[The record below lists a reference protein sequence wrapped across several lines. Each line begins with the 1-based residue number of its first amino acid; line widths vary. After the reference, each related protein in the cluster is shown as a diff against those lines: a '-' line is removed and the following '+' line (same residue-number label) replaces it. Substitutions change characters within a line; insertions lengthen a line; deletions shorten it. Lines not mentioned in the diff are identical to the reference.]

1 MQRFLVLILILHS
14 FCCDAQLQPSGKF
27 QSGVSR
33 VLADQRS
40 ALLSE
45 IHYDLSFNIPASKT
59 QSITAK
65 EILTFNLKSVG
76 ADLLLDFKATASQVT
91 KLRVNGK
98 EATAILEQEHLILSA
113 RDLVKGLNKIEIEFR
128 AGDYALNRN
137 EDYLY
142 TLFVPDRARTVFPC
156 FDQPNLKAVFK
167 LQLKV
172 PEKWKVLGNGA
183 LVNTIVAAGYKTCM
197 FNPSDKISTYLF
209 SFAAGKFTSIT
220 GNGGQPATQ
229 FLYRETDTGK
239 IKNSVDSI
247 FNAHADAVSFLA
259 SWTKIPYPFQKIG
272 FVSIPDFQFGG
283 MEHVGAIQYK
293 SSTLF
298 LDAGATKD
306 QYVSRSN
313 LISHELAHM
322 WFGDLVSIDWFN
334 DVWMK
339 EVFANFMADKVT
351 EKLTGT
357 ESFNL
362 KFLTDH
368 FPAAYSTDRSAGA
381 NPIRQ
386 DLVNLNEAGS
396 LYGNIIYHKA
406 PIIMRQLER
415 LMGKEKFQ
423 EGIQAY
429 LKKYAYGNATWPDLI
444 DILNQ
449 HASTD
454 LVAWDK
460 VWVNDS
466 GRPVIDYEVQ
476 YSGGNISKLT
486 LRQAPERGP
495 KRIWTQH
502 VEIALVYP
510 DHIKELSLNI
520 SQEIQQVIEAK
531 GLPKPEYILF
541 NSSGIGYG
549 VWPTDPAMLPK
560 VYSLKSPVMRASAY
574 ISLYENMLN
583 GRGLKPQE
591 LLDLFTAGL
600 QQETNAL
607 NLNLMLGYMNTIFW
621 TYTTDKFR
629 EAHAA
634 DLEDKIW
641 KAMDAQT
648 VGNNKKLLFKA
659 YQNMFLNRTAY
670 DKLES
675 VWEHQAPPAGVKL
688 TEDDYT
694 SLSFSLALRKFSD
707 SAILPSQLKR
717 ISNVDMR
724 KRFEFIAPAL
734 SADEKERAAFF
745 DSLSDRKNR
754 GKEAN
759 VIVALSYLHHPLRQ
773 GTSKKYL
780 RKTLAM
786 LEEIQQTGDIFF
798 PQSWLLSSFSYYQ
811 SADALQVV
819 NDFIK
824 EHPNYNRQLMMKIL
838 QATDPV
844 TRAQKLVE

>member
-1 MQRFLVLILILHS
+1 MQRFLVFILILHS
-14 FCCDAQLQPSGKF
+14 LCSFAQLQPSGKL
-27 QSGVSR
+27 QPGVSR
-33 VLADQRS
+33 MLADQRS

-45 IHYDLSFNIPASKT
+45 IHYDLFFDIPGLKS
-59 QSITAK
+59 QPITAK
-65 EILTFNLKSVG
+65 EILTFNLKSAG
-76 ADLLLDFKATASQVT
+76 ADLVLDFKATSSQLT
-91 KLRVNGK
+91 KLKVNGK
-98 EATAILEQEHLILSA
+98 EVPAMLEQEHLILSA
-113 RDLVKGLNKIEIEFR
+113 GDLLKGLNKIEIEFR

-172 PEKWKVLGNGA
+172 PEKWNVLANGA
-183 LVNTIVAAGYKTCM
+183 LVNTIVRDGYKTWV

-229 FLYRETDTGK
+229 FLYRETDPGK

-247 FNAHADAVSFLA
+247 FNAHADAVSFLS

-368 FPAAYSTDRSAGA
+368 FPAAYSTDRSGGA

-386 DLVNLNEAGS
+386 DLVNLNQAGS

-415 LMGKEKFQ
+415 LMGKDKFQ

-429 LKKYAYGNATWPDLI
+429 LKKFAYGNATWPDLI
-444 DILNQ
+444 NILNQ

-454 LVAWDK
+454 LIAWDK
-460 VWVNDS
+460 VWVNDT

-476 YSGGNISKLT
+476 YSGGKISRLT
-486 LRQAPERGP
+486 LKQTPERGP

-502 VEIALVYP
+502 FEIALVYP
-510 DHIKELSLNI
+510 GHVKELSLNM
-520 SQEIQQVIEAK
+520 SQEIQQVLEAK

-541 NSSGIGYG
+541 NSSGMGYG

-583 GRGLKPQE
+583 GRGLKPQA
-591 LLDLFTAGL
+591 LLDLFTTGL
-600 QQETNAL
+600 EQETNGL
-607 NLNLMLGYMNTIFW
+607 NLNLIVGYMNTIFW
-621 TYTTDKFR
+621 TYTTDRFR
-629 EAHAA
+629 QAHAA
-634 DLEDKIW
+634 VLEDKIW
-641 KAMDAQT
+641 KAMEAQT

-659 YQNMFLNRTAY
+659 YQNVFLNRDAY
-670 DKLES
+670 DRLER
-675 VWEHQAPPAGVKL
+675 VWKDQVPPAGVKL
-688 TEDDYT
+688 AEDDYT
-694 SLSFSLALRKFSD
+694 SLSFSLALRKF
-707 SAILPSQLKR
+707 AGTGILPLQLKR

-734 SADEKERAAFF
+734 SADEKERDAFF
-745 DSLSDRKNR
+745 DSLADRKNR
-754 GKEAN
+754 QKEAYVN
-759 VIVALSYLHHPLRQ
+759 VALSYLHHPLRQ
-773 GTSKKYL
+773 ETSKKYL
-780 RKTLAM
+780 KKTLDM

-798 PQSWLLSSFSYYQ
+798 PQSWLKSSFSSYQ
-811 SADALQVV
+811 RQEALQVI

-824 EHPNYNRQLMMKIL
+824 EHPDYNRQLMMKIL
-838 QATDPV
+838 QAADPV
-844 TRAQKLVE
+844 IRAQKLVE